1 MKGKQEMKKRKRH
14 LQSNGINPKHFSK
27 GQVKFWAYMI
37 PISLIMLLP
46 IIFIFMN
53 AFKPAD
59 ELFAYPPRFF
69 VRHPTFDNFRNLFE
83 VSSHTQIP
91 VTRYL
96 FNSVIAALVTVFGT
110 ILISVSA
117 AFVFSKKRY
126 RFSRIFFQMNNIA
139 LMFVSVAVSIP
150 RYFVIHFIG
159 VYDTFWANILPL
171 LVIPTGI
178 FLVKQF
184 IDGIPDSLF
193 DAAYI
198 DGAGNF
204 TIMHKIVL
212 PLVSPAISTLTI
224 LAFQQAWNSVEAST
238 NYITNETYKTFAY
251 YVSTLTNTTGNIVAG
266 AGISAA
272 ASLIMFLPNLILF
285 IIVQS
290 RVMNTM
296 IHSGIK

>member
-1 MKGKQEMKKRKRH
+1 MKNKKKQKHALK
-14 LQSNGINPKHFSK
+14 SNGINPQHFSK
-27 GQVKFWAYMI
+27 GQIKIYAYMV
-37 PISLIMLLP
+37 PICVIMLLP

-59 ELFAYPPRFF
+59 ELFAYPPRLF
-69 VRHPTFDNFRNLFE
+69 VRQPTLDNFRNLFA
-83 VSSHTQIP
+83 VSSSTQVP

-96 FNSVIAALVTVFGT
+96 FNSIVAALCTVLGT

-117 AFVFSKKRY
+117 AFIFSKKKY
-126 RFSRIFFQMNNIA
+126 YFSKAFFQLNNIA
-139 LMFVSVAVSIP
+139 LMFVSVAVQIP
-150 RYFVIHFIG
+150 RYFVIYYSGI
-159 VYDTFWANILPL
+159 YNTFWANVLPL

-193 DAAYI
+193 EAAVI
-198 DGAGNF
+198 DGASNF
-204 TIMHKIVL
+204 KIMYKIVL

-224 LAFQQAWNSVEAST
+224 LAFQTSWNSVEASS

-251 YVSTLTNTTGNIVAG
+251 YVSTLTNTTGNAVAG

-296 IHSGIK
+296 THSGIK